1 MSIPT
6 AVPLDPNVQAQRL
19 RRQAQHDGRR
29 GRAAAGAAA
38 DDGVDPAYR
47 AKATEAAVKF
57 ESFFIGQMLHQ
68 MRSGTRELSA
78 EDSVFK
84 DKINQDMLDMA
95 DNLVAD
101 QMANQRAFGI
111 ADVILRQLLP
121 TEHGAGAR
129 RRHAGRGPGRRRFD
143 PGGGAD
149 CCRIAKFDAR
159 RLIRRGKR
167 SPFTVN
173 GPVAVAQTLQATGPS
188 GLHQERPLPYE
199 HQ

>member
-6 AVPLDPNVQAQRL
+6 ALPLDPNAKRSGYADKLSMNAVAV
-19 RRQAQHDGRR
+19 AP
-29 GRAAAGAAA
+29 AAAA
-38 DDGVDPAYR
+38 DAADGVDPAYR

-121 TEHGAGAR
+121 TNTVPPRDVAMPGAAR
-129 RRHAGRGPGRRRFD
+129 AP
-143 PGGGAD
+143 A
-149 CCRIAKFDAR
+149 
-159 RLIRRGKR
+159 
-167 SPFTVN
+167 
-173 GPVAVAQTLQATGPS
+173 PVAASTVAEPQNLSPTLNPA
-188 GLHQERPLPYE
+188 R
-199 HQ
+199 